1 MTNKNV
7 KDLAFEDY
15 CAGMKYKDIAE
26 KYDINLST
34 IKSWASRY
42 WKKLQPN
49 TKKVATKEVKK
60 SQPRKLKNVQT
71 KRNNALDDFRLELK
85 STETKQPRQ
94 EKINLGGAPIKNANA
109 VKHGLFSKYLPAETL
124 ELVGSIEAMSPLDI
138 LWENICLKYAAIIR
152 SQKIMYVKDDKDVT
166 KRITMDGAEATAYQ
180 YIEAYD
186 KQATFLMA
194 QSRAMGTLMNLIKQY
209 EEMCNSELATE
220 EQKLRIEK
228 LKTEITKATDEE
240 PVKVE
245 IIDNISNVEVN
256 TNANKFE

>member
-1 MTNKNV
+1 MAYDEKIKKMIRKAYQNGTNFEEISKQYKIAVSTVKRWAYRDKWVQKN
-7 KDLAFEDY
+7 D
-15 CAGMKYKDIAE
+15 
-26 KYDINLST
+26 
-34 IKSWASRY
+34 
-42 WKKLQPN
+42 
-49 TKKVATKEVKK
+49 TKNKTE
-60 SQPRKLKNVQT
+60 T
-71 KRNNALDDFRLELK
+71 KRNLK
-85 STETKQPRQ
+85 
-94 EKINLGGAPIKNANA
+94 KICVRKLQNTNA
-109 VKHGLFSKYLPAETL
+109 VKHELFSKYLPAETL